1 MRIMITSIIPFL
13 YRFVI
18 FLKILIIFVSL
29 FLFSQNF
36 PITYIKEVIKMDDK
50 DLEKLVRSIPEEI
63 IQDVLAYI
71 DELCTRYNQESQ
83 DKALQEDS

>member
-1 MRIMITSIIPFL
+1 M
-13 YRFVI
+13 
-18 FLKILIIFVSL
+18 
-29 FLFSQNF
+29 
-36 PITYIKEVIKMDDK
+36 KEVIKMDDK